1 MFGLGLAQC
10 VAGELPLRDGEQPG
24 QGDLLLRGLGAE
36 TERDLLREP
45 GRGQRQDQPQG
56 PPGRP
61 ARHLGVRAPRTV
73 SDTKLTT
80 NSDPTTN
87 QYKHTHDRF
96 LLIIV
101 TL

>member
-10 VAGELPLRDGEQPG
+10 VAGELPLRDSEQPG
-24 QGDLLLRGLGAE
+24 QGDLLLRGPGAE

-73 SDTKLTT
+73 SDTNIQQMLI
-80 NSDPTTN
+80 NADPTTH
-87 QYKHTHDRF
+87 Q
-96 LLIIV
+96 L
-101 TL
+101 

>member
-10 VAGELPLRDGEQPG
+10 VAGELPLRDSEQPG
-24 QGDLLLRGLGAE
+24 QGDLLLRGPGAE

-61 ARHLGVRAPRTV
+61 ARHLGIRAPGTV
-73 SDTKLTT
+73 SETKHTT
-80 NSDPTTN
+80 NADPTTH
-87 QYKHTHDRF
+87 Q
-96 LLIIV
+96 L
-101 TL
+101 